1 MLTAEAVVGPYSDLR
16 GRTLAQ
22 SDLRRRTGVT
32 VLALLRQGAT
42 RFDRIARTRILAGD
56 ALLLQGGKAELQAL
70 CERRGLVLL
79 SEPAPAARRAVV
91 AVGVLALALAS
102 AALGI
107 VPITLAATLAI
118 ALAVTVVAATG
129 IVRPV
134 QIYQAM
140 DWRVLVFVGGML
152 PRITTRLVGD
162 LMAVAQAVGPDP
174 RVVLAVLFVA
184 AAGLTQVLS
193 NVATV
198 IVLAPVAVALARTG
212 HLSPVPLVV
221 TVIVAVVVRAP
232 HAAGN
237 KVHLLVMGPCG
248 YRYGDLVRYG
258 LPLTLALGTL
268 AVVAVPALFP
278 FGPA

>member
-1 MLTAEAVVGPYSDLR
+1 M
-16 GRTLAQ
+16 
-22 SDLRRRTGVT
+22 
-32 VLALLRQGAT
+32 
-42 RFDRIARTRILAGD
+42 
-56 ALLLQGGKAELQAL
+56 
-70 CERRGLVLL
+70 
-79 SEPAPAARRAVV
+79 V

-107 VPITLAATLAI
+107 VPITLVATLAI